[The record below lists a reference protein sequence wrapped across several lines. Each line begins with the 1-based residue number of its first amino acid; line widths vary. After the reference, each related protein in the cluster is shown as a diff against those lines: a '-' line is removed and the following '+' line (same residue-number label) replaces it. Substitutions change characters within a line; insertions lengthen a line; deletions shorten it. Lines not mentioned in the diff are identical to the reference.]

1 MTTNLDSLALGNPVF
16 PSQELAALA
25 RNEGLLSAWRSL
37 IKSEG
42 NSSIR
47 TVSGDFSV
55 GFLDETGRGFLA
67 VNRFAI
73 RSLCYRIV
81 DGELHFAARADELA
95 DSNSVVDPQAIFDY
109 LYFHVI
115 PSPRTIFKDIFR
127 LPPGHFAVFENG
139 SLKVYPYW
147 FPEFCEIE
155 KPSFL
160 DLRTEF
166 RQLLRN
172 AVMQQLGSGKPGCFL
187 SGGTDSSTVA
197 GMISEVSGQQAAT
210 YSIGFEADGYDEMEY
225 ARIAARRFNTEHHE
239 YYVTPDDLLKSI
251 PAVAQYYDQP
261 FGNSSALPAYYCA
274 TMARDDGVRKILA
287 GDGGDELFGGN
298 TRYAKQKIFGFY
310 DSVPSV
316 VRNVVLEPLLI
327 KTALGRLPL
336 ARKAASYIEQSK
348 VPLPDRTQTYNLLFR
363 LGLNNVFDPDFL
375 ADVDVIEPM
384 VQQRA
389 VWGQIK
395 SASQTNREL
404 AFDWRY
410 TLAECDLP
418 KVVGTTAMAGIEVG
432 FPMLDRSLV
441 DFSIRL
447 PTSYK
452 LKGLN
457 LRWFFKEA
465 LRGFLPNEI
474 LAKKKQGFGLPFGVW
489 AADNQSLRCLAEDSV
504 RGLVERNILRQDFV
518 HTLFNRHLHEHPG
531 YYGEMIWIAMML
543 EQWFRRDVKAK
554 GVQCREALI
563 GLQPGQYSLCSCQI
577 DVQAR
582 RLWRF
587 WCSS

>member
-1 MTTNLDSLALGNPVF
+1 MTTNLDSLALGSPVF
-16 PSQELAALA
+16 PSQEFAALA
-25 RNEGLLSAWRSL
+25 RSKGLLSAWRSL

-42 NSSIR
+42 NNSIR

-55 GFLDETGRGFLA
+55 GFLDEARRGFLA
-67 VNRFAI
+67 VNRFAV

-95 DSNSVVDPQAIFDY
+95 DSTSVVDPQAIFDY

-139 SLKVYPYW
+139 SLKVSPYW
-147 FPEFCEIE
+147 VPEFCEIE

-197 GMISEVSGQQAAT
+197 GMVSEVSGQQAAT

-274 TMARDDGVRKILA
+274 KMARDDGVRKILA

-316 VRNVVLEPLLI
+316 VRNAVLEPLLI
-327 KTALGRLPL
+327 KTALGKLPL

-375 ADVDVIEPM
+375 ADVDVTEPM

-489 AADNQSLRCLAEDSV
+489 AADNQKLRCLAEDSV

-518 HTLFNRHLHEHPG
+518 DTLFNRHLHEHPG

-543 EQWFRRDVKAK
+543 EQWFRRDVKVRGDSA
-554 GVQCREALI
+554 G
-563 GLQPGQYSLCSCQI
+563 
-577 DVQAR
+577 R
-582 RLWRF
+582 R
-587 WCSS
+587 